1 MSFKTLLTHAQP
13 GAASDHRLEAAA
25 ALARSLD
32 ALLIGLGAEAV
43 PPYAL
48 GDAYGLAISDLAP
61 LMYEQQTKDLEAARK
76 SFDTHA
82 VGARTTWR
90 SCRGIPTDALAREA
104 SAADLIVAG
113 GGPVDAGDIYYAANL
128 GELIVKAGKPVLVVP
143 PEGGHLNP
151 RRILIAWKNTREAR
165 RAVAD
170 ALPFLVK
177 AEEILIL
184 AVCEKEEAEIS
195 EFEVKEV
202 ADMLVRHGAPA
213 ARTHLSHP
221 SAHAAEADI
230 LAHADQLDADLIV
243 AGGYGH
249 SRASEWVLGGVT
261 RTLLRNCKRFLLLSH

>member
-13 GAASDHRLEAAA
+13 GDASDRRLDAAA

-48 GDAYGLAISDLAP
+48 SDPYGVAVSDLAP
-61 LMYEQQTKDLEAARK
+61 LLYDQQTRDLDAARK
-76 SFDTHA
+76 GFETHA
-82 VGARTTWR
+82 AGARTAWR

-104 SAADLIVAG
+104 CAADLIVAG
-113 GGPVDAGDIYYAANL
+113 GGPINAGDIYYAANL

-184 AVCEKEEAEIS
+184 AVCEKEESEIS
-195 EFEVKEV
+195 DFEVKEV

-213 ARTHLSHP
+213 PRTHVVHP
-221 SAHAAEADI
+221 PATAAESDI
-230 LAHADQLDADLIV
+230 LVHADQLDADLIV